1 MHAVFARCRRAT
13 RLITLVVVLQGQL
26 ASMGCAHT
34 PSPEDR
40 EAAVSSFNGAVA
52 LVHEA
57 RRAGAKGEGTEADL
71 KWRQALSELLA
82 GEKLDPENADVQ
94 YMLGMTYF
102 VGFRRHAE
110 AETHLRR
117 AVTLRAKDGYP
128 EAEYLLGTVLVDA
141 GRPREA
147 VPFLHKARG
156 NLLYQTPYFAEQE
169 LGWAMFKL
177 EDYDAASRHMKNA
190 IKAQPDLCGAYVRL
204 ADIEDARGG
213 HEAIESALTDF
224 LERCDSDRLRDD
236 VGPAL
241 IAYAWYRLGM
251 SRLKLGNVDDARV
264 AFETCEQKYAGI
276 PVAKECGRALAL
288 AQ

>member
-1 MHAVFARCRRAT
+1 MCRLRRETVRSAVFVFALA
-13 RLITLVVVLQGQL
+13 LGGVPVVG
-26 ASMGCAHT
+26 GCAHT
-34 PSPEDR
+34 PSPEER
-40 EAAVSSFNGAVA
+40 EGAVSAFNGAVA

-57 RRAGAKGEGTEADL
+57 RRAGARGDGTEADL
-71 KWRQALSELLA
+71 KWRQALSELMN

-94 YMLGMTYF
+94 YMMGMTYF

-117 AVTLRAKDGYP
+117 AVDLRKDGYP
-128 EAEYLLGTVLVDA
+128 EAEYLLGTVLVDV

-147 VPFLHKARG
+147 VPFLQKARG

-177 EDYDAASRHMKNA
+177 EQYDDAARHMKNA
-190 IKAQPDLCGAYVRL
+190 IAAQPDLCGAYVRL

-213 HEAIESALTDF
+213 HEAIESTLTDF
-224 LERCDSDRLRDD
+224 LERCDSDRLRVD

-241 IAYAWYRLGM
+241 IGYAWYRLGM
-251 SRLKLGNVDDARV
+251 SRLKLGRVDDARV
-264 AFETCEQKYAGI
+264 AFETCEQQYKAVPI
-276 PVAKECGRALAL
+276 SKECARALSL
-288 AQ
+288 AK